1 MHSHKYLSEIFLL
14 FWEHVAPRGSFI
26 DYVFRLVFFHQSLV
40 GIKDI
45 PALVELSQEERLI
58 YCDTE
63 FFQLV
68 KILMVND
75 SLSYMYVMDFDNKK
89 DRCKCDIYMSSDLMI
104 SDWNKRKA
112 LLKFHMEESK
122 EQQVD
127 LTRL

>member
-1 MHSHKYLSEIFLL
+1 
-14 FWEHVAPRGSFI
+14 
-26 DYVFRLVFFHQSLV
+26 
-40 GIKDI
+40 
-45 PALVELSQEERLI
+45 
-58 YCDTE
+58 
-63 FFQLV
+63 
-68 KILMVND
+68 MVND

-89 DRCKCDIYMSSDLMI
+89 DRCKCDIYVSSDLMI